1 LKHRPEIDGL
11 RALAV
16 IPVILFHANI
26 DIFQGGFVGVDIFF
40 VISGF
45 LITRIILSEIYQSSF
60 SIIHFY
66 ERRARR
72 ILPAFFAVLIFSTFF
87 AWFLLPPIEFKDYGQ
102 SLFFASFFSSNIFFW
117 IESGYFGLGT
127 DLKPL
132 IHTWSLGVEEQ
143 FYIFFPLLAILIYT
157 IHKKLVFPVIFLLF
171 FISLY
176 LSHIYS
182 APASD
187 IFSKEGA
194 FFLLPTRAWELL
206 LGSILFLTYNNAF
219 LVSNNRVNNVLS
231 FLGLVLICYSIFFFS
246 KQTPSPSLMSLIPT
260 VGAALVIIFSLNGTI
275 SHFFLTRKPIIMIG
289 LISYS
294 AYLWHQPLMA
304 FSRYYFISDLDSLKI
319 LLIVLITFLLA
330 YLSWRFIEQP
340 FRDRERF
347 SRKAVLIF
355 SFLGCLIFGGAGA
368 SIHFND
374 GFHTRYNSEQLKLL
388 SFHKYDQRDELYRNR
403 VCFLR
408 GDQDE
413 GSFADICKSGPIL
426 IWGDSHAASLSYGMS
441 SFKKIS
447 QFTSSGCPPMLNSEI
462 LTRPHCQSI
471 NQYVFKY
478 INKYKPKAVFLNA
491 NWLKYKFT
499 QPLTHTLD
507 ALSKQNPTV
516 EFFVLGG
523 LPQWLP
529 SLPSTMLRANLLLDG
544 QENYIENKV
553 FNKVKMKDDSIS
565 EIVKKLN
572 QKNVRFISLLHLL
585 CQSNSCLT
593 QTKYP
598 QIEPIAFDYGH
609 LTGSGSIKA
618 SSLIFNNVNLG
629 QSDV

>member
-1 LKHRPEIDGL
+1 
-11 RALAV
+11 V
-16 IPVILFHANI
+16 V
-26 DIFQGGFVGVDIFF
+26 
-40 VISGF
+40 
-45 LITRIILSEIYQSSF
+45 
-60 SIIHFY
+60 
-66 ERRARR
+66 
-72 ILPAFFAVLIFSTFF
+72 
-87 AWFLLPPIEFKDYGQ
+87 
-102 SLFFASFFSSNIFFW
+102 
-117 IESGYFGLGT
+117 
-127 DLKPL
+127 
-132 IHTWSLGVEEQ
+132 
-143 FYIFFPLLAILIYT
+143 
-157 IHKKLVFPVIFLLF
+157 
-171 FISLY
+171 
-176 LSHIYS
+176 
-182 APASD
+182 
-187 IFSKEGA
+187 
-194 FFLLPTRAWELL
+194 
-206 LGSILFLTYNNAF
+206 
-219 LVSNNRVNNVLS
+219 
-231 FLGLVLICYSIFFFS
+231 
-246 KQTPSPSLMSLIPT
+246 
-260 VGAALVIIFSLNGTI
+260 
-275 SHFFLTRKPIIMIG
+275 
-289 LISYS
+289 
-294 AYLWHQPLMA
+294 
-304 FSRYYFISDLDSLKI
+304 
-319 LLIVLITFLLA
+319 IVLITFLLA
-330 YLSWRFIEQP
+330 YFSWRFIEQP
-340 FRDRERF
+340 FRDRGKI
-347 SRKAVLIF
+347 SRKVVLIF
-355 SFLGCLIFGGAGA
+355 SVSGCLIFGAVGA

-374 GFHTRYNSEQLKLL
+374 GFHSRYNSDQLKLL

-478 INKYKPKAVFLNA
+478 INEYKPKAVFLNA

-499 QPLTHTLD
+499 KPLTHTLD

-618 SSLIFNNVNLG
+618 SSLIFNNANLE